1 MRIEPIEVFDKQG
14 RKVILRNACE
24 DDADDLIKYLK
35 KTAKE
40 TPYLLREED
49 EINLTVEDEKGF
61 INMILEMDNALMLV
75 AYLDGKHVG
84 NCSFS
89 PIAPF
94 KRLAHRCDM
103 AIALYQEYCGS
114 GIGSIMLETALRYA
128 KEVGYEQAELEVVS
142 NNTKAIKLYEKYGF
156 KKYGTKPNNMKYSN
170 GSYASVDWMMV
181 KL

>member
-1 MRIEPIEVFDKQG
+1 MKIEPIEVFDKKG
-14 RKVILRNACE
+14 RRVILRSACE
-24 DDADDLIKYLK
+24 DDAKDLIEYLK

-49 EINLTVEDEKGF
+49 EINLTVEDEKGLVDMF
-61 INMILEMDNALMLV
+61 LEMDNALMLV
-75 AYLDGKHVG
+75 AYVDGKHVG

-89 PIAPF
+89 PIGPF

-103 AIALYQEYCGS
+103 AIALYQEYWGY

-128 KEVGYEQAELEVVS
+128 KEVGFEQAELEVVS
-142 NNTKAIKLYEKYGF
+142 SNTKAIKLYEKYGF
-156 KKYGTKPNNMKYSN
+156 KKYGVKPDNMKYSN
-170 GSYASVDWMMV
+170 GEYASIDWMMV

>member
-1 MRIEPIEVFDKQG
+1 MRIKPIEVFDKQG

-142 NNTKAIKLYEKYGF
+142 SNIKAIKLYEKYGF